1 MADGQIKR
9 NTCDVCHKPNHV
21 DDTVCKHCGGA
32 CSKKV
37 IGVAK
42 TDEEETIS
50 KTGDFTSEKPA
61 NRMIPL

>member
-1 MADGQIKR
+1 MTEGQIKR

-21 DDTVCKHCGGA
+21 DDTACKHCGGA

-42 TDEEETIS
+42 TDDEQVQPEN
-50 KTGDFTSEKPA
+50 FTST
-61 NRMIPL
+61 RSRDSIIPL